1 MKGERVV
8 GGLSCGQVLERL
20 SDYLDAELAPDAR
33 AADEAHLRGCD
44 GCARF
49 GGELRATV
57 RALRDHLLRAPAPPS
72 RLRARLGEALA
83 REPDPGDEEPGPV

>member
-1 MKGERVV
+1 MKGERIV

-20 SDYLDAELAPDAR
+20 SDYLDDDLAREVR
-33 AADEAHLRGCD
+33 AAVEMHLRGCD

-57 RALRDHLLRAPAPPS
+57 RALRDHLRAGPAGAPG
-72 RLRARLGEALA
+72 LAERLGRALD
-83 REPDPGDEEPGPV
+83 REGGEPA

>member
-20 SDYLDAELAPDAR
+20 SDYLDDELEGPPR
-33 AADEAHLRGCD
+33 AAVEEHLRGCD
-44 GCARF
+44 ACARF

-57 RALRDHLLRAPAPPS
+57 RVLREHLLAGPPPPS
-72 RLRARLGEALA
+72 HLRARLAEALA
-83 REPDPGDEEPGPV
+83 REPEPQR